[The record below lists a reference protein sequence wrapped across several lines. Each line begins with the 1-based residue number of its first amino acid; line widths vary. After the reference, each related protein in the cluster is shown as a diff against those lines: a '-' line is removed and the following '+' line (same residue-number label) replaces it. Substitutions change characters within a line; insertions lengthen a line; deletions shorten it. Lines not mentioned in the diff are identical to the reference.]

1 MARELSDVLDYFL
14 PGRETPET
22 RVDPTR
28 PDAAER
34 AQELGFRGLV
44 PLAVPVAERDVVPVA
59 FVWNLAIEI
68 ARAERRAILLVPEEP
83 TLQPLREC
91 LPTPA
96 SSAAGVGP
104 EFVFSGADDLGA
116 LARDAR
122 DLGALPHDA
131 RELGRGPRGRGPA
144 LAPTLVPTRW
154 IRPDPDGAPLL
165 QHPVLFATPEA
176 SSLYASQALLE
187 RIFEAAPAAEPG
199 VTIHGVDSI
208 HEAERTFERLSL
220 RCENSL
226 GRPLRSY
233 GLLLDDLQVYR
244 AAVERR
250 PVTAAKPNSLASRA
264 LTDVARLLI
273 EDHTDSVPVGHPVA
287 SQ

>member
-14 PGRETPET
+14 PGRDETPATPVE
-22 RVDPTR
+22 
-28 PDAAER
+28 AAR
-34 AQELGFRGLV
+34 AQESGLRGLL
-44 PLAVPVAERDVVPVA
+44 PLAVPVTERDVVPVA

-68 ARAERRAILLVPEEP
+68 ARAARHAVLLIPDDP
-83 TLQPLREC
+83 TLQPLRES
-91 LPTPA
+91 LPTTTRI
-96 SSAAGVGP
+96 AGGGGP
-104 EFVFSGADDLGA
+104 EFAFSGAGDLGA

-122 DLGALPHDA
+122 
-131 RELGRGPRGRGPA
+131 ELGRTPHGRGPT
-144 LAPTLVPTRW
+144 LAPTLVPARW
-154 IRPDPDGAPLL
+154 IRPDPDGASLL

-176 SSLYASQALLE
+176 SSLHATQALLE
-187 RIFEAAPAAEPG
+187 SIFEAAPHAEPG
-199 VTIHGVDSI
+199 ITIHGVDSI
-208 HEAERTFERLSL
+208 QEAERTFDRLSL
-220 RCENSL
+220 RCETSL

-273 EDHTDSVPVGHPVA
+273 EDHADPIPEGHPVA
-287 SQ
+287 PQ

>member
-14 PGRETPET
+14 PGRDETPAA
-22 RVDPTR
+22 RVDAAR
-28 PDAAER
+28 PEAPVR
-34 AQELGFRGLV
+34 ATESGFRGLL
-44 PLAVPVAERDVVPVA
+44 PLAVPVTERDVVHVA

-68 ARAERRAILLVPEEP
+68 ARAARRAVLLVPDDP
-83 TLQPLREC
+83 ALQPLREC
-91 LPTPA
+91 LPTPT
-96 SSAAGVGP
+96 SIAAGVGP

-122 DLGALPHDA
+122 
-131 RELGRGPRGRGPA
+131 ELGRSPHGRGPA

-154 IRPDPDGAPLL
+154 IRPDPDGASLL
-165 QHPVLFATPEA
+165 RHPILFATPEA
-176 SSLYASQALLE
+176 SSLHATQSLLE
-187 RIFEAAPAAEPG
+187 RIFEAAPGAEPG
-199 VTIHGVDSI
+199 VTIHGVHSI
-208 HEAERTFERLSL
+208 QEAEHTFDRISL
-220 RCENSL
+220 RCETSL

-250 PVTAAKPNSLASRA
+250 PVTATKPNSLASRA

-273 EDHTDSVPVGHPVA
+273 EDHTGPVPEGRPVA
-287 SQ
+287 QQ